1 MYGAILGDVIG
12 SPYEFSRNRVKDFEP
27 LFGKKAGITDDT
39 VMTAA
44 IADSLLNEIH
54 PAASMRDWARKVM
67 PTESLGGYGKNFMRW
82 LAAPEIQPPY
92 DSYGNGAA
100 MRVSPVGWL
109 FNDLPT
115 VLEVAKL
122 VTEVSHSHPEGI
134 KGAQAVAAA
143 VYLARQGSDAQ
154 AIREAICELFFYDLS
169 RNVDECREQHVYNE
183 TCQICVPDAI
193 TCVLEAYSFEDALR
207 NAISLGGDA
216 DTLAAIAGSIA
227 EPMFGISDQLK
238 SSVNKYLPDSIR
250 QVIKQ
255 FYARVSRE

>member
-143 VYLARQGSDAQ
+143 VYLARQGSDAR

-250 QVIKQ
+250 QVINQ